1 MTTFKDRLK
10 AICNYSEQS
19 KSMGPIVQMMYMDM
33 PSEDEETRR
42 EISRKKR
49 NLVIGRLLDETDE
62 EDGYYSSEIEPE
74 YYKTISPK
82 IMTISMSSNPFV
94 DDESLYN
101 NVISF
106 LESKTKQK
114 HHYTISLDCVAIND
128 PHSTLEENNAL
139 NFRRILTKMT
149 YASNFIAEE
158 GRMGMATS
166 IIVGRN
172 NWHWFDKSYEWLG
185 NLSIILEKNISPNK
199 IIVAHGGNIDSAG
212 IICVSCISDNTYYLK
227 ETPSWESKY
236 VWFDAT

>member
-114 HHYTISLDCVAIND
+114 RLAIGQNHISSRARV
-128 PHSTLEENNAL
+128 PYFGKE
-139 NFRRILTKMT
+139 
-149 YASNFIAEE
+149 
-158 GRMGMATS
+158 ATML
-166 IIVGRN
+166 R
-172 NWHWFDKSYEWLG
+172 
-185 NLSIILEKNISPNK
+185 
-199 IIVAHGGNIDSAG
+199 
-212 IICVSCISDNTYYLK
+212 K
-227 ETPSWESKY
+227 E
-236 VWFDAT
+236 